1 MTMMQVDLMS
11 EPADLTAEQY
21 VLGAMLMG
29 NDRAVY
35 EATMILSGPDFYD
48 TKHQDLFTLIQDM
61 WMRGEPVEVT
71 TVNTAAA
78 DAKLFRTHSE
88 ASLFVFNLLQ
98 SASTPTNV
106 GWYAQR
112 VLGKAKLRNIS
123 RVTLRSYHAAM
134 NPSAE
139 PDSTVA
145 EIVENVT
152 RASISHLDTE
162 LSTAS
167 AAMGEAIDYLQ
178 AVIDGSLNETRVLTG
193 YPGIDRITGGIQP
206 GQLVLIA
213 GRPGLGKSVTAL
225 DIARHVAFEQGKPVL
240 FHTLEMSRREIGY
253 RLLASLANI
262 NLSKFANPETL
273 TDDDFAHMREAQIT
287 IDGAPFYLDDS
298 PERTTADIRAR
309 AAHLARQPEGLA
321 LVVVDYIG
329 LLKHANESRI
339 ESQQVKIQQ
348 FSRDLKLIAKSVAPV
363 LAMAQLNRGLESRA
377 NRTPV
382 LSDLRD
388 SGALEQDS
396 DIVILLH
403 QEADGEDPRDTRAGE
418 ITLIVAKNRN
428 GEKGSVTLAQQ
439 YHYARFVPME

>member
-1 MTMMQVDLMS
+1 MS
-11 EPADLTAEQY
+11 MSLEVGQEPNDMPAEQY

-29 NDRAVY
+29 SERAIY
-35 EATMILSGPDFYD
+35 ETTTILNSSDFY
-48 TKHQDLFTLIQDM
+48 TPTHQQLFALIQDM
-61 WMRGEPVEVT
+61 WMRGLPIEL
-71 TVNTAAA
+71 AAVA
-78 DAKLFRTHSE
+78 GEAFENKIFRTHSE
-88 ASLFVFNLLQ
+88 ATLSLFDLMQ
-98 SASTPTNV
+98 SASTSTNA
-106 GWYAQR
+106 GWYANR
-112 VLGKAKLRNIS
+112 VLSKAKLRVIS
-123 RVTLRSYHAAM
+123 RVALRSYQAAM
-134 NPSAE
+134 NPAAE
-139 PDSTVA
+139 ADDTIA
-145 EIVENVT
+145 NIVEDITSAAVQ
-152 RASISHLDTE
+152 HLDTE

-167 AAMGEAIDYLQ
+167 EAMSDAITYLQ
-178 AVIDGSLNETRVLTG
+178 SLLDGSLDSARILTG
-193 YPGIDRITGGIQP
+193 YPGIDRLTGGIHP
-206 GQLVLIA
+206 GQLVLVA

-225 DIARHVAFEQGKPVL
+225 DIARHVAFGQRKPVL

-253 RLLASLANI
+253 RLLASLANV
-262 NLSKFANPETL
+262 NLSKFANPSLL
-273 TDDDFAHMREAQIT
+273 TEDDFTRMREAQAM

-309 AAHLARQPEGLA
+309 AAHLARQPSGLA
-321 LVVVDYIG
+321 LIVVDYIG

-348 FSRDLKLIAKSVAPV
+348 FSRDLKLLAKTVAPV

-403 QEADGEDPRDTRAGE
+403 QDADTEDANDPRAGE
-418 ITLIVAKNRN
+418 ISLIVAKNRN
-428 GEKGSVTLAQQ
+428 GEKGAVTLAQQ

>member
-1 MTMMQVDLMS
+1 MTLPMEMTAEPQDL
-11 EPADLTAEQY
+11 PAEQY

-29 NDRAVY
+29 SERAIY
-35 EATMILSGPDFYD
+35 ETTTTLNPADFY
-48 TKHQDLFTLIQDM
+48 TPVHQQLFALIQDM
-61 WMRGEPVEVT
+61 WMRGVPIEL
-71 TVNTAAA
+71 AAVA
-78 DAKLFRTHSE
+78 AEAFEAKIFRTQSD
-88 ASLFVFNLLQ
+88 ATLALFDLMQ
-98 SASTPTNV
+98 SASTSTNA
-106 GWYAQR
+106 GWYANR
-112 VLGKAKLRNIS
+112 VLDKAKLRVIG
-123 RVTLRSYHAAM
+123 RVALRSYQSAM
-134 NPSAE
+134 NPAAE
-139 PDSTVA
+139 ADDTIAS
-145 EIVENVT
+145 IVEDIT
-152 RASISHLDTE
+152 RAAVQHLDTD

-167 AAMGEAIDYLQ
+167 EAMSDAITYLESLL
-178 AVIDGSLNETRVLTG
+178 DGSLDSSRILTG
-193 YPGIDRITGGIQP
+193 YPGIDRLTGGIHP
-206 GQLVLIA
+206 GQLVLVA

-225 DIARHVAFEQGKPVL
+225 DIARHVAFGQRKPVL

-253 RLLASLANI
+253 RLLASLAQV
-262 NLSKFANPETL
+262 NLSKFANPTL
-273 TDDDFAHMREAQIT
+273 LTADDFARMRDAQVM

-309 AAHLARQPEGLA
+309 AAHLARQPDGLA

-348 FSRDLKLIAKSVAPV
+348 FSRDLKLLAKTVAPV

-396 DIVILLH
+396 DVVILLH
-403 QEADGEDPRDTRAGE
+403 QNADAEDPADPRAGE

-428 GEKGSVTLAQQ
+428 GEKGAVTLAQQ